1 MDEVEVRTK
10 KQKQKYKSILERSS
24 LGGVLNAS
32 EEKELINLGSSR
44 VLLIRKEKGEK
55 TVNID
60 EIIF

>member
-1 MDEVEVRTK
+1 M
-10 KQKQKYKSILERSS
+10 LA
-24 LGGVLNAS
+24 GVLNAS